1 MSVETIDFDAKWAE
15 FQDAVAAERA
25 EKLKP
30 PLVRFW
36 DGSWN
41 LRGVVS
47 RINSATIQEIDNETG
62 TADFELPLDYW
73 MSEWIVNLDERS
85 TQNIHVT
92 VDRDGARWS
101 GRMEQFTVVKSED
114 GTGVLRVRFKHDFE
128 ELKHILV
135 YPNPW
140 LPPEVQFPRL
150 WLLFGPARWALKTTL
165 LVNIIRL
172 YSSAWAIKPDPLN
185 PNGWDSFDQ
194 STWMI
199 AVKPGSI
206 EGDNSL
212 PSIVH
217 GRMKNMH
224 EASRR
229 IVDDAQLS
237 WEFRRYLD
245 GDPEPWPGANLR
257 HGCLVVDLID
267 KSGFTSGT
275 SFGGNLFS
283 GLLKAFIN
291 IDSDGLTE
299 GVDIIDDPN
308 NPDQYY
314 DPDFMGTLPE
324 QPWVIYRDGVHTGIQ
339 TSEFTYKPPTDV
351 GVVAGGH
358 SMPGVVCPPG

>member
-15 FQDAVAAERA
+15 FQADVAAERA

-36 DGSWN
+36 DGNWN

-47 RINSATIQEIDNETG
+47 RINSASIQEVNNETG
-62 TADFELPLDYW
+62 IAEFELPLDYW
-73 MSEWIVNLDERS
+73 MSDWVVNLDERS
-85 TQNIHVT
+85 TQNVHVT

-101 GRMEQFTVVKSED
+101 GRMESFSVVKNED
-114 GTGVLRVRFKHDFE
+114 GTGVLRLRFTHDYE
-128 ELKHILV
+128 ELKHIIC

-185 PNGWDSFDQ
+185 PAGWDSFDQ

-206 EGDNSL
+206 EGDNSQ
-212 PSIVH
+212 PAIVH
-217 GRMKNMH
+217 SRMKNMH
-224 EASRR
+224 EVSHR

-257 HGCLVVDLID
+257 HGCLVIDLVD

-275 SFGGNLFS
+275 SFGGNLFA
-283 GLLKAFIN
+283 GLIKAFIN

-308 NPDQYY
+308 DPDEYR
-314 DPDFMGTLPE
+314 DPDFKGTLPE
-324 QPWVIYRDGVHTGIQ
+324 SPWVIYRDGVHTGIQ
-339 TSEFTYKPPTDV
+339 TSEFTYRPPTDV

-358 SMPGVVCPPG
+358 SMPGVVCPPS